1 MKIAIIADEFAPG
14 SAPKLLG
21 LKAKYLEELG
31 NQVTLLIIN
40 DNGLY
45 AKNKENYDQYLKNAK
60 IKYLINKFP
69 KIFQKFNFKFPFMS
83 FFSLH
88 HLSSLF
94 FAHRSVEYKEFDIC
108 IACCQYSTFAARN
121 IMKKKNINYLL
132 LIWDPSTFI
141 AKKIYRPKYPF
152 LFPFIYVAAFFL
164 DKYATRHALAYIT
177 SSLFHHEKYK
187 KIRNLPLEVIHL
199 GCFPQKKFIM
209 KDIKNKNI
217 LSFDRWDLGNNP
229 KQLLDILVSLK
240 DKSVKLLI
248 GGYWYDEK
256 LKQVF
261 DDYAIFLNIEDRVQH
276 LGYLNE
282 EQIKYYS
289 NLSMIN
295 IHHIHDAFAT
305 TILESSA
312 YSCPGIVPRGCGVDE
327 IFEEDKSILLVNDT
341 KTETFVK
348 KLNDFF
354 NLNEKSINEFAFRAH
369 ELAKNNS
376 WKNNYGLKLNKILK
390 NYTN

>member
-31 NQVTLLIIN
+31 NEVTLLIIN
-40 DNGLY
+40 DNGIY
-45 AKNKENYDQYLKNAK
+45 EKNKENYDQYLKGVK
-60 IKYLINKFP
+60 IRYLIKKFP
-69 KIFQKFNFKFPFMS
+69 LIFQKLNFKFPFMS

-88 HLSSLF
+88 HISSLF
-94 FAHRSVEYKEFDIC
+94 YAHRSVNYKEFDMC

-121 IMKKKNINYLL
+121 ILKKKKINFLL

-141 AKKIYRPKYPF
+141 AKKIYRPKHPI
-152 LFPFIYVAAFFL
+152 LFPFIYIAAFFL
-164 DKYATRHALAYIT
+164 DKYATKYALAFIT
-177 SSLFHHEKYK
+177 SSLFHHKKYK
-187 KIRNLPLEVIHL
+187 RIRDIPLEVVHL
-199 GCFPQKKFIM
+199 GCFPQNNFIKKNIN
-209 KDIKNKNI
+209 KKNI

-240 DKSVKLLI
+240 DKSVKLLL
-248 GGYWYDEK
+248 GGYWYDK
-256 LKQVF
+256 NLKSEF
-261 DDYAIFLNIEDRVQH
+261 DKHADFLNIQNRVEH

-289 NLSMIN
+289 NLSLIN

-305 TILESSA
+305 TILETSA

-327 IFEEDKSILLVNDT
+327 IFQEDKSILLVNDN

-348 KLNDFF
+348 KLDAFLDLSEKDLNDFSKKAYDIA
-354 NLNEKSINEFAFRAH
+354 KS
-369 ELAKNNS
+369 NS
-376 WKNNYGLKLNKILK
+376 WKYNYGTKLSEIIKK
-390 NYTN
+390 YKK